1 MSGLGPIAD
10 AWLAWIADA
19 AWRAALLGAG
29 LWLVDPLLA
38 RSRWPELRH
47 GLWLLVPLSLIMPP
61 RVAWPWG
68 GILPA
73 AGAELGRAA
82 GSDPSAGGNPI
93 ALILLAT
100 WACSAAAWLL
110 VAWRRER
117 RWAVSWLERSHSA
130 DARVQA
136 TAQRAAARL
145 GLRRTPEVR
154 VDPAGTGPLVA
165 GWPRPVVLL
174 PQAGAA
180 TWSDADLE
188 HVLCHEL
195 AHLRRGD
202 LAIERGVA
210 LVTRLFWF
218 HPAAHLAHRRAHAA
232 REFCCDA
239 TVAACVGRDY
249 RRTLVRIAART
260 LLAPAHGVGLG
271 LGVSPSLTLLRLRAL
286 DRFPNGTSR
295 LERWAV
301 LGALVLVACAV
312 LPTSSAD
319 RRSRELAEAR
329 ASALAATGGK
339 PAGYS
344 SMQARM
350 AILRLNALEAES
362 QAVTGPPTPTE
373 SR

>member
-1 MSGLGPIAD
+1 MSGLGPLAD
-10 AWLAWIADA
+10 AWLAWISDA
-19 AWRAALLGAG
+19 SGRAALLATG

-38 RSRWPELRH
+38 RSRWPDLRH

-61 RVAWPWG
+61 GVVWPWG
-68 GILPA
+68 GILPST
-73 AGAELGRAA
+73 GAELGPAA
-82 GSDPSAGGNPI
+82 GPASTAGGNPI
-93 ALILLAT
+93 ALLLLMA
-100 WACSAAAWLL
+100 WACSATAL
-110 VAWRRER
+110 VLIARRRER
-117 RWAVSWLERSHSA
+117 RWVVSWLDRSRPA

-136 TAQRAAARL
+136 TAHRAAARL
-145 GLRRTPEVR
+145 GLRRVPEIR
-154 VDPAGTGPLVA
+154 VDPEGTGPLVA
-165 GWPRPVVLL
+165 GWPRRVVLL
-174 PQAGAA
+174 PEAGAA

-202 LAIERGVA
+202 LAMERCVS

-249 RRTLVRIAART
+249 RRSLVRIAAST
-260 LLAPAHGVGLG
+260 LLAPPHGVGLG
-271 LGVSPSLTLLRLRAL
+271 LGVSQSLTLLRLRAL

-319 RRSRELAEAR
+319 RRTRDLAEAR

-350 AILRLNALEAES
+350 AVLRLNALEAET
-362 QAVTGPPTPTE
+362 QTVTGPPTPPE